1 MKPEHNYGEEGC
13 EVEPAAGR
21 PAGRPRDPE
30 LDRAILVAAEQQLRE
45 AGYAGMSLE
54 SVAAAAGTTVP
65 AVRRRFRGKAAMA
78 VAVIDSLRVESM
90 PGESGPPGPPR
101 GRALAVLRNFR
112 ANLLRSNSMAVVGT
126 LLAEEHRHPE
136 LLAAFRDRLVE
147 PRRAALR
154 RALAEG
160 VSRGELPD
168 SADPDILASMVI
180 GSFYARYIAT
190 SDIPD
195 DWAEQTLR
203 HVWPD
208 ASDAP
213 P

>member
-1 MKPEHNYGEEGC
+1 MRS
-13 EVEPAAGR
+13 AAAR

-30 LDRAILVAAEQQLRE
+30 LDRAILAAGEQQLRE

-54 SVAAAAGTTVP
+54 SVAAAGTTVP
-65 AVRRRFRGKAAMA
+65 AVRRRFRSKASMA
-78 VAVIDSLRVESM
+78 AAVIDSLRVESM
-90 PGESGPPGPPR
+90 PAESGPPR
-101 GRALAVLRNFR
+101 SRALAVLRNFR
-112 ANLLRSNSMAVVGT
+112 ANLLRKNSMAVVGT

-136 LLAAFRDRLVE
+136 LLAAFRHRLVE

-160 VSRGELPD
+160 ISAGELPD
-168 SADPDILASMVI
+168 SADPDVLASMLI

-195 DWAEQTLR
+195 DWAERTLR
-203 HVWPD
+203 QVWPD
-208 ASDAP
+208 APKRTAVTGHTGNAGP
-213 P
+213 AATAL

>member
-1 MKPEHNYGEEGC
+1 
-13 EVEPAAGR
+13 VRSAVGR

-30 LDRAILVAAEQQLRE
+30 LDQAILAAAERQLRA

-65 AVRRRFRGKAAMA
+65 AVRRRFRGKASVA
-78 VAVIDSLRVESM
+78 VAVIDSLRIESL
-90 PGESGPPGPPR
+90 PAAAGPPR
-101 GRALAVLRNFR
+101 GRALSILRNFR
-112 ANLLRSNSMAVVGT
+112 ANLLRANSMAVVGT

-136 LLAAFRDRLVE
+136 LLTAFRRRLVE
-147 PRRAALR
+147 PRRTALR
-154 RALAEG
+154 HALAEG

-168 SADPDILASMVI
+168 SADPDVLACLLI

-190 SDIPD
+190 SDIPA
-195 DWAEQTLR
+195 DWAEQALR

-208 ASDAP
+208 TRSVQP
-213 P
+213 

>member
-1 MKPEHNYGEEGC
+1 MR
-13 EVEPAAGR
+13 PAVAR
-21 PAGRPRDPE
+21 PAGRPRNPE
-30 LDRAILVAAEQQLRE
+30 LDRAILAAAEQQLRE
-45 AGYAGMSLE
+45 AGYAGMSME

-65 AVRRRFRGKAAMA
+65 AVRRRFRSKASMA
-78 VAVIDSLRVESM
+78 VAVIDSLRVENM
-90 PGESGPPGPPR
+90 PAESGPPR
-101 GRALAVLRNFR
+101 SRALAVLRNFR
-112 ANLLRSNSMAVVGT
+112 ANLLRRNSMAVVGT

-136 LLAAFRDRLVE
+136 LLAAFRNRLAE

-160 VSRGELPD
+160 ISSGELP
-168 SADPDILASMVI
+168 SADPDVLASMLI

-208 ASDAP
+208 LPPHRDALVRQSRG
-213 P
+213 

>member
-1 MKPEHNYGEEGC
+1 
-13 EVEPAAGR
+13 
-21 PAGRPRDPE
+21 
-30 LDRAILVAAEQQLRE
+30 L
-45 AGYAGMSLE
+45 
-54 SVAAAAGTTVP
+54 
-65 AVRRRFRGKAAMA
+65 A

-90 PGESGPPGPPR
+90 PAESGPPR
-101 GRALAVLRNFR
+101 SRALAVLRNFR
-112 ANLLRSNSMAVVGT
+112 ANLLRQNSMAVAGT

-136 LLAAFRDRLVE
+136 LLAAFRHRLAE
-147 PRRAALR
+147 PRRAVLR

-160 VSRGELPD
+160 ISSGELPD
-168 SADPDILASMVI
+168 SADPDVLVSMLI

-203 HVWPD
+203 QAWPD
-208 ASDAP
+208 TPAPHSPAPAP